1 MMRNSTGGTTSSA
14 KKSQQNTTSS
24 NNDEKNSAKKLV
36 QARLPFKVIAPG
48 SSPTIAAESS
58 AAATTTTPKEKDALK
73 EGKTPKQQ
81 QKETKDARKRKLS
94 YGSEDEAEEVQE
106 IDNVSKENVEVKSV
120 ATVKKKKI
128 NSTSTT
134 ANNEDQVEVVS
145 LLDDEEDEED
155 NGKNTSLVKAS
166 SSKAGGT
173 TLKTPKVGTK
183 GKTKGAG
190 TPQQTPGSGRKDKS
204 GGNHTKLQIKLPL
217 SAGKRNKRRKSKA
230 NTSLLDT
237 SQHNN
242 SCADSCDDIDEIAG
256 ELNPQKRTKLD
267 YEEKEEKSP
276 SQEKTEESSKENI
289 VCLDSDSGSEETK
302 KPEKANES
310 RKSSRIATNDN
321 KKSEAKSVKESEKPS
336 ESNKKTEAK
345 SVKDSAKPS
354 ESNKKSEAKNA
365 KESEKPSESNQKS
378 EAKSVKE
385 SAKPSE
391 NNKKSEAKS
400 VKESGKESKK
410 VLPNKK
416 DEAET
421 SIVIN
426 SDDDKNIDESENE
439 EDDEDADEDADD
451 ERDATTKNTANEST
465 DNHDDSK
472 EIDKHNKTVDSVKDA
487 ENDGLKNKNL
497 TPKQKKLLEQR
508 QKAREEKE
516 RKLQEEKRKKQQEK
530 EEKEL
535 AKKREREEKEEQK
548 RKEREEKEEQKRKE
562 REEKERKRLAEIEA
576 KNEEKRKRNEA
587 KEEELRKKDEERKRK
602 EQEKEE
608 AELKK
613 KKAAEAF
620 TKFFVAK
627 APSANQQN
635 LEDDE
640 NTGDGTK
647 SLAFRPFQIKGDM
660 KLAPINRKILSE
672 DSKNRIDHLLG
683 LRSDDD
689 EEDIVRA
696 KPLPKS
702 KLYLSELRSGQIL
715 PGKWRRPSTDSKDDV
730 VIIEDDLERVGEAIV
745 EDTPAYIREEM
756 RVKFYKF
763 HDNRRP
769 PYYGTWRKKSKVIT
783 GRRPFA
789 QDTKFCD
796 YEVDSDDEWEEE
808 EPGESLED
816 GSDDDKEKESEDDDY
831 EVDNEWFVPHGHL
844 SEEEMQNE
852 DELGDDC
859 NDREAQKAKL
869 KIIQQE
875 FAQEMK
881 KKTEKI
887 KPRLIGC
894 IWIESSGK
902 QPESCP
908 TIIWEK
914 LNTRAMLCTDP
925 PLLEEPEIEEPPSP
939 SASNS
944 GNNEKSSVPEKIK
957 PVTVTEAMIKDLV
970 RLLHGNNN
978 SKAFLIK
985 EFIAFIAKT
994 EESVI
999 NGEFANPLKSV
1010 IREKID
1016 SMAEWQIV
1024 DAQPQAS
1031 EDLNESLK
1039 KKKKTKKRLCWVVN
1053 KETLDKLDM
1062 SSLSLQNNWEYILTP
1077 KLKSDNTKT
1086 EEGANNPETVETPTV
1101 NSDDSKAN
1109 NEPFNNIV
1117 DNNKESKTKSVNSPI
1132 TKFTKV
1138 LTKAEKE
1145 AIAKKDKSSSST
1157 STPTRNTSSNSSP
1170 KAESNKK
1177 STLENKTKTSPGNKE
1192 KKRVPLLMSVAR
1204 GQQVSTPAKNKL
1216 ISQFLQKGNTSK
1228 QSSPNSTKRNSIAT
1242 SSSSTVVNGGD
1253 VADDDD
1259 DVVILD

>member
-1 MMRNSTGGTTSSA
+1 MRNSTGGTSSA
-14 KKSQQNTTSS
+14 KKSHNNTAS

-48 SSPTIAAESS
+48 SSPTIAADS
-58 AAATTTTPKEKDALK
+58 AATPKKREALK
-73 EGKTPKQQ
+73 EGKTPKQGT

-94 YGSEDEAEEVQE
+94 YESEDEAQEVEEV
-106 IDNVSKENVEVKSV
+106 DNVSKENVEVKSG

-128 NSTSTT
+128 TSTAT
-134 ANNEDQVEVVS
+134 NNDDDIECIS
-145 LLDDEEDEED
+145 LLDDEQDETKD
-155 NGKNTSLVKAS
+155 TARTDAS
-166 SSKAGGT
+166 SSKAASA
-173 TLKTPKVGTK
+173 LKTPKAGTK

-190 TPQQTPGSGRKDKS
+190 TPQPTATPGSEHKGK
-204 GGNHTKLQIKLPL
+204 GGSNHNSKLQIKLPL

-230 NTSLLDT
+230 NNSLANTSALDT
-237 SQHNN
+237 SLQNN
-242 SCADSCDDIDEIAG
+242 SCADSCDDIEEISG

-267 YEEKEEKSP
+267 YEEEEAPQQAKGS
-276 SQEKTEESSKENI
+276 TEESKES
-289 VCLDSDSGSEETK
+289 VRLETESSSDECK
-302 KPEKANES
+302 KSEKANES
-310 RKSSRIATNDN
+310 RKTSTKSESSKDT
-321 KKSEAKSVKESEKPS
+321 KKSETKTSKSIKEI
-336 ESNKKTEAK
+336 
-345 SVKDSAKPS
+345 SVI
-354 ESNKKSEAKNA
+354 
-365 KESEKPSESNQKS
+365 
-378 EAKSVKE
+378 
-385 SAKPSE
+385 
-391 NNKKSEAKS
+391 
-400 VKESGKESKK
+400 
-410 VLPNKK
+410 KK
-416 DEAET
+416 DGITEK
-421 SIVIN
+421 SIVID
-426 SDDDKNIDESENE
+426 SDDDDDKKSDAEATEDDDKNGD
-439 EDDEDADEDADD
+439 DDEEEENDDDDDNDEDADD
-451 ERDATTKNTANEST
+451 ERENNATNRNSSNVSTEEESKT
-465 DNHDDSK
+465 S
-472 EIDKHNKTVDSVKDA
+472 KHNTTIESIKADN
-487 ENDGLKNKNL
+487 ELLKNKNL

-516 RKLQEEKRKKQQEK
+516 RKIQEEKRKKQQEK

-608 AELKK
+608 AEMKK

-627 APSANQQN
+627 APSSNQQN
-635 LEDDE
+635 LDDDE

-660 KLAPINRKILSE
+660 KLAPICRKILSE
-672 DSKNRIDHLLG
+672 DAKNRIDHLLG
-683 LRSDDD
+683 LREDD
-689 EEDIVRA
+689 EDIVRT

-730 VIIEDDLERVGEAIV
+730 VIVEDELERVGEAIV

-816 GSDDDKEKESEDDDY
+816 ASDDDKEKESEDDDY

-894 IWIESSGK
+894 IWINRDGK

-908 TIIWEK
+908 SIIWEK
-914 LNTRAMLCTDP
+914 LNTKAMLCTDP
-925 PLLEEPEIEEPPSP
+925 PLLEEPELEEPLSP
-939 SASNS
+939 TASNT
-944 GNNEKSSVPEKIK
+944 GNEKSSAVEKIK
-957 PVTVTEAMIKDLV
+957 PVTITDAMIKDLV
-970 RLLHGNNN
+970 KLLHGNNN

-985 EFIAFIAKT
+985 EFIAYIAKT

-999 NGEFANPLKSV
+999 NGEFAHPLKSV

-1016 SMAEWQIV
+1016 SVAEWQIV
-1024 DAQPQAS
+1024 DAQPQTN

-1039 KKKKTKKRLCWVVN
+1039 KKKKTKKRLCWVVSQ
-1053 KETLDKLDM
+1053 ETLDKLNM
-1062 SSLSLQNNWEYILTP
+1062 SSLSLQNDWEYT
-1077 KLKSDNTKT
+1077 LKPRLKVDKGESAKS
-1086 EEGANNPETVETPTV
+1086 EERSETVETNDENKCNSAPINNTV
-1101 NSDDSKAN
+1101 DSK
-1109 NEPFNNIV
+1109 
-1117 DNNKESKTKSVNSPI
+1117 DSKSKCINSPI

-1138 LTKAEKE
+1138 LTKADEK
-1145 AIAKKDKSSSST
+1145 ASKVDSNSTSST
-1157 STPTRNTSSNSSP
+1157 TRNKADSSP
-1170 KAESNKK
+1170 KDVTTSKK
-1177 STLENKTKTSPGNKE
+1177 SSETKAKTSPPNTSNKE
-1192 KKRVPLLMSVAR
+1192 KKRLSLPSSVGR
-1204 GQQVSTPAKNKL
+1204 GQQSSTPAKNKL
-1216 ISQFLQKGNTSK
+1216 ISQFLQKGSNSNKT
-1228 QSSPNSTKRNSIAT
+1228 SSPTTNKRNPNKS
-1242 SSSSTVVNGGD
+1242 VVINGD
-1253 VADDDD
+1253 DDHDDDDD
-1259 DVVILD
+1259 DVIILD